1 MNTKSLIIVGA
12 LFVATSLL
20 QSCSCPESL
29 AEVVSPSGHDVAQ
42 ISLDGKC
49 GGATVGYF
57 TELAVRRNDGLSL
70 LRRWNSLWIVQ
81 GDVVARAKWLDSKK
95 LELRHS
101 PIDNERVHVLFQT
114 DRFQDIEISYISDPS
129 LQRK

>member
-1 MNTKSLIIVGA
+1 MKILVAVGA
-12 LFVATSLL
+12 LLVATGFL

-29 AEVVSPSGHDVAQ
+29 AEVVSPSGRYVAQ

-57 TELAVRRNDGLSL
+57 TELAVRRNDGLSA

-81 GDVVARAKWLDSKK
+81 GDVVARATWHDSKK

-101 PIDNERVHVLFQT
+101 PIDNERAHRIFQT
-114 DRFQDIEISYISDPS
+114 ERFQDIEISYISNPS